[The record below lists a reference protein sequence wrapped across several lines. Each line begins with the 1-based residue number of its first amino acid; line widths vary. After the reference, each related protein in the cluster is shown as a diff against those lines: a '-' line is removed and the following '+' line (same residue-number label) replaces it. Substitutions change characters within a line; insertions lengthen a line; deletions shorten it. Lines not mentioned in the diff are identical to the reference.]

1 MKIHRLLR
9 WVIALMLTVPA
20 FSADLPAGTE
30 IQLRLNQSISS
41 FRTEAGADV
50 MAEVIAPV
58 RADGAI
64 VIPLGAKVP
73 GYVRAVR
80 RVGLGLVRESAMIH
94 VVFDRLEAPGIG
106 SLPIEG
112 ELREVDNARETID
125 AQGRIQGIRA
135 TASFA
140 SILSGVAI
148 SAASLDPMLL
158 AFGLSA
164 SLSTFRIPESEIYLP
179 AGTELHF
186 RLMKPLHVE
195 AQFSLPVATLQGTV
209 DRPLPDF
216 VRGLPFRTVTQT
228 TGVPSDLTNLVFLGS
243 RDAVEH
249 AFDAAGW
256 SQTDA
261 RNARSYYGTMRSIIE
276 NQGYREAPMSV
287 LLLEDAAPQFTYAKT
302 LNTFFKRHHLR
313 IFSRSE
319 TAYGLPV

>member
-1 MKIHRLLR
+1 M
-9 WVIALMLTVPA
+9 A
-20 FSADLPAGTE
+20 
-30 IQLRLNQSISS
+30 
-41 FRTEAGADV
+41 
-50 MAEVIAPV
+50 AEVIAPV
-58 RADGAI
+58 TVNGAT

-94 VVFDRLEAPGIG
+94 VVFDRLEAPGLG
-106 SLPIEG
+106 SIPIQG
-112 ELREVDNARETID
+112 EIREVDNARETID

-140 SILSGVAI
+140 SILSGAAI

-158 AFGLSA
+158 VFGLSA

-186 RLMKPLHVE
+186 RLTQPLHIE
-195 AQFSLPVATLQGTV
+195 SQFSLPVSTLEGTTQQ
-209 DRPLPDF
+209 PLTEL
-216 VRGLPFRTVTQT
+216 VRSIPFRTVTQAT
-228 TGVPSDLTNLVFLGS
+228 NVESDLTNLVFLGS
-243 RDAVEH
+243 RDAVER

-261 RNARSYYGTMRSIIE
+261 RNARSYYGTMRSIVE

-287 LLLEDAAPQFTYAKT
+287 LLLDGAAPQFTYAKT

-319 TAYGLPV
+319 TAYGLPVWTSSDRKSTRLNSSHSQQSRMPSSA